1 MTTGVLLVLL
11 FICAIP
17 ALLIVS
23 VFEKHFKRRQ
33 IIEWERMLE
42 GIYDIDGNQ
51 ITYEQIRHLIKS
63 GKFDEVKQIAKLV
76 KEKKDSK
83 MIDKVTYRDIY
94 GDNKSYPNS
103 PIVMTNWKKSRFK
116 MIDINS
122 QIVIESDT

>member
-1 MTTGVLLVLL
+1 MTTGILLVLF

-23 VFEKHFKRRQ
+23 VFEKHFKRKQ

-51 ITYEQIRHLIKS
+51 ITYEQIRNLIKS

-94 GDNKSYPNS
+94 GDSKS
-103 PIVMTNWKKSRFK
+103 
-116 MIDINS
+116 
-122 QIVIESDT
+122 